1 MAANVNVAA
10 AAAAAAPVVAAPAV
24 QLAGFALSPARAV
37 AGVIDMSSSAGSKLF
52 NKGAEALSISLSKD
66 ERGYDG
72 KGANLKLLLTYVK
85 QRANVFDWT
94 GILTFTIDG
103 VARNLLVDYG
113 QIPIADMKTQ
123 VTTYIAQPNRN
134 AQNSFMMFE
143 CLSKSLTVE
152 ALNSVLTEV
161 TDYTVNDIPS
171 GPLFLKVIIR
181 KAYIDTRA
189 TTAHVRTS
197 LSCLDSYIL
206 TINCDIKLFHDY
218 VRGLR
223 NDLAARGEVT
233 NDLMFNLFKGY
244 NSVTDIEFKQ
254 YIKQKKSA
262 YEDGTLDL
270 EEDQLMMV
278 AENKFDA
285 LVQAGD
291 WNQPTREQE
300 QIIALTTT
308 IQEMAKRMT
317 SGRTQT
323 KKKKEDKIEKAPKR
337 RDDASFAWKQTRKAG
352 ETTRKVNNKT
362 YHWCEKHNAWTL
374 HKSVDCRLEQ
384 DAPAQKP
391 DSLSISQALVGAIE
405 EEDEDIDASDEE

>member
-1 MAANVNVAA
+1 
-10 AAAAAAPVVAAPAV
+10 
-24 QLAGFALSPARAV
+24 
-37 AGVIDMSSSAGSKLF
+37 
-52 NKGAEALSISLSKD
+52 
-66 ERGYDG
+66 
-72 KGANLKLLLTYVK
+72 VK
-85 QRANVFDWT
+85 QRANVFNWS
-94 GILTFTIDG
+94 GILTFTVDG

-113 QIPIADMKTQ
+113 QIPIADMRTQ
-123 VTTYIAQPNRN
+123 VTTYIDQPNRD

-152 ALNSVLTEV
+152 ALNSVLSEV

-244 NSVTDIEFKQ
+244 NSVTDIEFKN

-262 YEDGTLDL
+262 YEDGTLNL

-300 QIIALTTT
+300 QIIALTAT
-308 IQEMAKRMT
+308 IHDMAKRMT

-323 KKKKEDKIEKAPKR
+323 KKKKEDKTEKAPKK
-337 RDDASFAWKQTRKAG
+337 RDNASFAWKLTRMLERPRARS
-352 ETTRKVNNKT
+352 TTRLIIGVINTTLGLFIKRLIVVLNRMRQPRRLIVFLSLKLWSEPLKKRTKT
-362 YHWCEKHNAWTL
+362 WKNLT
-374 HKSVDCRLEQ
+374 KNR
-384 DAPAQKP
+384 
-391 DSLSISQALVGAIE
+391 IE
-405 EEDEDIDASDEE
+405 VRAASTS